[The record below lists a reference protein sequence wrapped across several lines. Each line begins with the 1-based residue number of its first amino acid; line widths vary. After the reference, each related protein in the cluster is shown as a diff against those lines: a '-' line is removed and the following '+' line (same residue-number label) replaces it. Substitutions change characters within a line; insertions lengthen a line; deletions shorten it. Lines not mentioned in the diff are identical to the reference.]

1 MQATSTAVIAAAA
14 PSQCLTLDI
23 DDKTKESLLFALTL
37 AEVGAATAICTV
49 SPQGKPCPHGSP
61 PKANACSGTIALLK
75 LDDERC
81 EISYRI
87 SGLTPGLHGF
97 HIHEKADFSNGCLS
111 AGPHYNPHG
120 KKHGAPQ
127 DEERHVGDLGNIVA
141 GADGVASG
149 VIVDRLIKLDGP
161 YSVVGRSFMVHKP
174 IASPSARV
182 LISLFSFLFF
192 TFSLRSAHHC
202 TLHPALTASRA
213 LCECCRYTRIL
224 MT

>member
-1 MQATSTAVIAAAA
+1 M
-14 PSQCLTLDI
+14 
-23 DDKTKESLLFALTL
+23 
-37 AEVGAATAICTV
+37 
-49 SPQGKPCPHGSP
+49 
-61 PKANACSGTIALLK
+61 
-75 LDDERC
+75 
-81 EISYRI
+81 
-87 SGLTPGLHGF
+87 
-97 HIHEKADFSNGCLS
+97 
-111 AGPHYNPHG
+111 
-120 KKHGAPQ
+120 
-127 DEERHVGDLGNIVA
+127 GDLGNIVA